1 MNDAKKKQYR
11 QRRVHLILAGKL
23 NKRAEDLDGCDQK
36 SLEER
41 ARSYVRSAQAYR
53 LAGMAAAA
61 RVQWHKAMVIH
72 EAMENQTQAAYCRG
86 QKKAIKLYDFEKE
99 EE

>member
-1 MNDAKKKQYR
+1 M
-11 QRRVHLILAGKL
+11 
-23 NKRAEDLDGCDQK
+23 
-36 SLEER
+36 
-41 ARSYVRSAQAYR
+41 RSAQAYR

-72 EAMENQTQAAYCRG
+72 EAMENQTQAAYCRE
-86 QKKAIKLYDFEKE
+86 QKKRIKLYDFEKE